1 MRPNKILVGL
11 STISALAM
19 FSYSPFTEDKKR
31 NVVEQESKLER
42 TISEFIS
49 NENIESQVKSFKVLV
64 ENPLYNVREG
74 ESLESVASYY
84 GVRTESISDINPG
97 VDDLYAGQLIRV
109 PNLQPIE
116 VRFPKLIRYREHI
129 ERAAKLY
136 GLEPRL
142 LYSVLQH
149 ESNGNPNAESK
160 AGALG
165 LGQIMPATA
174 RDYGVK
180 NPMDLFNPKINI
192 YTTSEILAYLTETFG
207 DTEHVLAAYNGG
219 KKRVEDVLASAT
231 HVDWKKLL
239 PSETRNYIPA
249 VLAYY
254 N

>member
-1 MRPNKILVGL
+1 MNTNKILVGL

-19 FSYSPFTEDKKR
+19 LSYGPFTEDKKR
-31 NVVEQESKLER
+31 NVVEPESKLER

-49 NENIESQVKSFKVLV
+49 NETIESQVKSFEVLV

-84 GVRTESISDINPG
+84 GVRTESIRDINPG

-116 VRFPKLIRYREHI
+116 VRFPKLLKYRKDI
-129 ERAAKLY
+129 ECAAEIY

-142 LYSVLQH
+142 IYSVLQH
-149 ESNGNPNAESK
+149 ESNGNPNAVSPK
-160 AGALG
+160 GARG

-192 YTTSEILAYLTETFG
+192 YTTSEILAYLTEKFG

-219 KKRVEDVLASAT
+219 EGRVEKVLARAT
-231 HVDWKKLL
+231 HTDWTTLL